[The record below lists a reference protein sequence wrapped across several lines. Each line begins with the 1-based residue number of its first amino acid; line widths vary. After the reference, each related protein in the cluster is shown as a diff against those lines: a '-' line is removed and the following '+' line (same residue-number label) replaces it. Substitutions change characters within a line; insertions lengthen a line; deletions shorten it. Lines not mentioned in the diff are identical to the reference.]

1 MDLSSALI
9 VLTGSSVIDKHLSYH
24 TVIIHVINDLVE
36 SVHDHDDSDT
46 DDDTSYDHLFVEL
59 TSSRFDSSDIIT
71 T

>member
-1 MDLSSALI
+1 MDLHSLI
-9 VLTGSSVIDKHLSYH
+9 VLTGSCDFDKHLSYR
-24 TVIIHVINDLVE
+24 TVIFHDIYVLVK

-59 TSSRFDSSDIIT
+59 TSSCFDSSDIIT